1 MHTDYLKSRRGI
13 TLIEMMAIVVIIGIV
28 SSLAFPKFA
37 ATMNRLE
44 VRTAARHMVS
54 KMRLARSSAIA
65 QKQQFGVTFDE
76 SGETMTFFLD
86 NQNPS
91 AFTFDVGDS
100 IISVDTLPEDFV
112 YIGASFPSGIPT
124 IIYRPNGSASSSGE
138 VYFLAYNQYEDIHV
152 GSIDVLAS
160 TGRTKLVSVES
171 Y

>member
-1 MHTDYLKSRRGI
+1 MLTDYLKNRRGI
-13 TLIEMMAIVVIIGIV
+13 TLIEMMAIVVIIGVV
-28 SSLAFPKFA
+28 SGLAFPRFA
-37 ATMNRLE
+37 SSMNRLE

-54 KMRLARSSAIA
+54 KMRLARSNAIA
-65 QKQQFGVTFDE
+65 QKQQFGVTFDYL
-76 SGETMTFFLD
+76 GETMTLFLD

-100 IISVDTLPEDFV
+100 IISVDTLPEDFA

-138 VYFLAYNQYEDIHV
+138 LYFLAYNEYEDIHI
-152 GSIDVLAS
+152 GYINVLAS
-160 TGRTKLVSVES
+160 TGRTKLVSLES